1 MIKDFLSKVRVR
13 RKVIDS
19 HAVMVAFPR
28 CGLSRLRDLLWNFTL
43 FIMVSRVV
51 VLEIFSSSGNRT
63 SRECQGYL

>member
-28 CGLSRLRDLLWNFTL
+28 CGLSRLRDLLWNFMTL
-43 FIMVSRVV
+43 HYGIKGGRTGD
-51 VLEIFSSSGNRT
+51 FSSSGNRT